1 MKSRKE
7 YHRQVRKSMEK
18 VAQDKVE
25 HAKLFC
31 FNLFDALPVQEVTDK
46 TDTAGSSTTISAK
59 PATKKRKLKAR
70 DVAVSKAQKRISA
83 VDNTS
88 REGCK

>member
-1 MKSRKE
+1 
-7 YHRQVRKSMEK
+7 MEK
-18 VAQDKVE
+18 VAQGKVE

-46 TDTAGSSTTISAK
+46 TDTAGSTSTTISAK

-70 DVAVSKAQKRISA
+70 DVAVSTADSSDDATEFETKVKSQCRQKGR
-83 VDNTS
+83 
-88 REGCK
+88 

>member
-1 MKSRKE
+1 
-7 YHRQVRKSMEK
+7 MEK
-18 VAQDKVE
+18 VAQGKVE

-70 DVAVSKAQKRISA
+70 DVAVSTADSSDDATEFETKGK
-83 VDNTS
+83 
-88 REGCK
+88 